1 MASITTKFS
10 VRDICY
16 TFDSRAGII
25 YRSIVHEI
33 NITNKS
39 TGDSEVMYTLNNT
52 TPDPQ
57 SLSNSNGSTV
67 SAQLSRVPVAQEY
80 EQNLHTEAE
89 VKDLANTWLINK
101 SLSIFQNVGL

>member
-16 TFDSRAGII
+16 TFDSKAGII

-33 NITNKS
+33 NITSKS
-39 TGDSEVMYTLNNT
+39 TGDSEVMYTLANT

-57 SLSNSNGSTV
+57 TLTNSNGTV
-67 SAQLSRVPVAQEY
+67 SSQLSRVPTAQEY
-80 EQNLHTEAE
+80 EQNLHTEVE

-101 SLSIFQNVGL
+101 SLSIFQNAGL